1 MGSSNIKPSQTSKA
15 IPKQVYS
22 YAKYILGPKLKFL
35 YVLPALLLV
44 AQTVLVFRPYAT
56 KVFLDSLPSKDMT
69 LIYSALGLFLLIH
82 VSGNLLRGLASI
94 KMSKVVRS
102 TLYKT
107 RMVLIEYCYKHPQ
120 KFFAESFAG
129 KLTSRI
135 MKAQYACLWA
145 FMSYG
150 NYAHMVSVLGAL
162 MLIYSVSQHLAAIL
176 LGFGILIVFI
186 YRAGMRIVY
195 KKAVIFEK
203 AKSLVTGLIIDFISN
218 INAIRLAGTQT
229 LEEKA
234 QDKYL
239 RDHARKA
246 NDEYLSRAKL
256 DIIIDILLFAVEAYA
271 VLYLVGQHQLGVV
284 TVGEISMV
292 ILLIWG
298 FRQSSL
304 LFIKEQMRL
313 ALEKA
318 EIQDSLDSILKP
330 LEQQDPTSPLVFPK
344 QKTAAIQFS
353 SLNLYFDKLHAINNV
368 SLTIPA
374 GQKIGIVGHSGA
386 GKSTL
391 IKALLHTH
399 PVAKDSIYINSL
411 DITDIRQSD
420 LLDNIAV
427 VDQET
432 LLFNRTIL
440 ENITLGKKVSDKQ
453 LKTAIKQ
460 AHLTQFI
467 KSLDQGL
474 NTMVGERGVK
484 LSGGQKQRIG
494 IARALLKNAP
504 IIILDEATSALDSK
518 SEKHIQA
525 ALETLTKD
533 KTVIAI
539 AHRLSTLNIMDRII
553 VMQDGKIIQDGT
565 HQQLLE
571 SKGLYQK
578 LWQHQSNGFISK

>member
-1 MGSSNIKPSQTSKA
+1 M
-15 IPKQVYS
+15 
-22 YAKYILGPKLKFL
+22 GPKLKLL
-35 YVLPALLLV
+35 YIIPALLFI
-44 AQTVLVFRPYAT
+44 AQAILIFRPYVS
-56 KVFLDSLPSKDMT
+56 KLFLDNLLTKDIA
-69 LIYSALGLFLLIH
+69 LVYSALGLFLLVH
-82 VSGNLLRGLASI
+82 VSGNLLRGFAGI
-94 KMSKVVRS
+94 KMNRTIRS

-107 RMVLIEYCYKHPQ
+107 RTVLMEYCYKHPQ

-135 MKAQYACLWA
+135 MKAQYACIWA
-145 FMSYG
+145 FSSYE
-150 NYAHMVSVLGAL
+150 NYSTLVSVLGAL
-162 MLIYSVSQHLAAIL
+162 ILIYSVSKHLAAIL
-176 LGFGILIVFI
+176 LGFGLLMVFI
-186 YRAGMRIVY
+186 YRVGMRIVY
-195 KKAVIFEK
+195 KKAMIFEK

-218 INAIRLAGTQT
+218 INAIRLSGTQK
-229 LEEKA
+229 LEESA

-239 RDHARKA
+239 LDHALKA
-246 NDEYLSRAKL
+246 TDEYLSRTKL
-256 DIIIDILLFAVEAYA
+256 DIIIVFLMAAMQAYA
-271 VLYLVGQHQLGVV
+271 VLYLVGQHQLGLV

-292 ILLIWG
+292 ILLILQ
-298 FRQSSL
+298 FKHASL
-304 LFIKEQMRL
+304 DFIKEQMRL

-318 EIQDSLDSILKP
+318 EIQDALDGILQP
-330 LEQQDPTSPLVFPK
+330 LEQQDPASPLVFPK
-344 QKTAAIQFS
+344 QKTAAIQFN
-353 SLNLYFDKLHAINNV
+353 SLNLCFDKLHAINNL
-368 SLTIPA
+368 SLKIPA

-391 IKALLHTH
+391 IKTLLHTH
-399 PVAKDSIYINSL
+399 PVAKASVFMNSI
-411 DITDIRQSD
+411 DIRDIRRSD
-420 LLDNIAV
+420 LLANIAV

-432 LLFNRTIL
+432 LLFNRSIL

-525 ALETLTKD
+525 ALQTLTKD

-571 SKGLYQK
+571 SKGVYQK